1 MSKTKAV
8 YSGKLIVRQ
17 YSDEQLRSITLTTD
31 DPLSIGQVV
40 HNPPP
45 QDQDME
51 FVAQYRSAEPVI
63 CAFGHHHQRGF
74 LLKDGV
80 GDHYLIGK
88 DCAADH
94 YGLNWEAFAKDVS
107 RSVERQSNLQWL
119 DALSTR
125 VLEAMPKIEAIIA
138 SPAVAA
144 FDELRRHVQGL
155 PTPVLDAFRD
165 ASGLSHHIW
174 MSATFRERDF
184 AAEERVRD
192 KAYADYEKAQK
203 ERAPSSEKTRLK
215 LLMMEA
221 NRREIWK
228 TTKRQI
234 LKCPAPAVFRSMH
247 KMKPRLE
254 ELAKGLQSQAT
265 NLLGTLRVSQPS
277 LAARTLSEA
286 ARRFDSILRE
296 IDDAAAMF
304 SPSTLDALM
313 SLFNGHEFREVR
325 ATRLSYG
332 IKFVLSDD
340 EYFVLRL
347 PARLQPM
354 DFSLHDLL
362 HPQG

>member
-17 YSDEQLRSITLTTD
+17 YSDEQLRSVTLTTH
-31 DPLSIGQVV
+31 DPLSFGQVV
-40 HNPPP
+40 SSPPP
-45 QDQDME
+45 LDQDME
-51 FVAQYRSAEPVI
+51 FVAQYRSAQTVI
-63 CAFGHHHQRGF
+63 CAFGHHHKRGF
-74 LLKDGV
+74 LLKDEV

-94 YGLNWEAFAKDVS
+94 YGLDWEAFAKDVS

-125 VLEAMPKIEAIIA
+125 VLEAMPQIEAVIA

-165 ASGLSHHIW
+165 ASGPSHIW
-174 MSATFRERDF
+174 MSATYSARDF
-184 AAEERVRD
+184 ATEERVRD
-192 KAYADYEKAQK
+192 KAYEEYEKARK

-221 NRREIWK
+221 NRQEIWK
-228 TTKRQI
+228 NTTKQV
-234 LKCPAPAVFRSMH
+234 LKCPAPTVFRSLH
-247 KMKPRLE
+247 KMRPRLE
-254 ELAKGLQSQAT
+254 DIAKNLQSQAT
-265 NLLGTLRVSQPS
+265 NLLGTLRVSQPAV
-277 LAARTLSEA
+277 AARTLSEA
-286 ARRFDSILRE
+286 ARSFDSILGE

-304 SPSTLDALM
+304 SPTTLDALI
-313 SLFNGHEFREVR
+313 SLFKGREFRRVS

-332 IKFVLSDD
+332 IKFMEGEDQ
-340 EYFVLRL
+340 FVLRL
-347 PARLQPM
+347 PARLQPIG
-354 DFSLHDLL
+354 FSLHNLL
-362 HPQG
+362 HPEV